1 MKVAFLH
8 EHPTWSDR
16 LIASLIDAGIDL
28 LPINIAE
35 LAFDTSALKP
45 PYDLL
50 INRVNIMPHASRH
63 PSVAFHTLHFL
74 GWLESTPVRVLN
86 GYRAHTIGAS
96 KAMQNGLFARLGLR
110 HPAAIAIHRPE
121 DALEAAE
128 KIGFPV
134 IIKPNLGGSGSGIAK
149 YESAE
154 ALQRDILLRAIDLGI
169 DRSGIVQQ
177 YIESDGHVYRIE
189 ILGDRLFYSIRQP
202 IVADQFNYCAADG
215 CGTATADPSDESFDF
230 CAAEGTRGIE
240 LHQPDDAI
248 VEKVMA
254 ILRAADADIGGV
266 EYFIERDSG
275 EACFYDFNPYS
286 NFVAGGEDLLGFS
299 PEQWF
304 VEFIQQQMR
313 SLGDV

>member
-16 LIASLIDAGIDL
+16 LIAALIDDGIDL

-35 LAFDTSALKP
+35 LAFDTSDLQP

-74 GWLESTPVRVLN
+74 GWLQSTPVRVLN
-86 GYRAHTIGAS
+86 GYRAHAIGAS

-110 HPAAIAIHRPE
+110 HPRAIAIHRPE
-121 DALEAAE
+121 DALPAAE
-128 KIGFPV
+128 AIGFPLIV
-134 IIKPNLGGSGSGIAK
+134 KPNLGGSGSGIAR
-149 YESAE
+149 YDDMET
-154 ALQRDILLRAIDLGI
+154 LQHDVLLKAIDLGI

-177 YIESDGHVYRIE
+177 YIESDGFVYRVE
-189 ILGDRLFYSIRQP
+189 ILGDELFYSIRQP
-202 IVADQFNYCAADG
+202 VVSGEFNYCAADG
-215 CGTATADPSDESFDF
+215 CAAVVPDGDDFDF
-230 CAAEGTRGIE
+230 CAAEGGRGIE
-240 LHQPDDAI
+240 LHQPSETVVRQVI
-248 VEKVMA
+248 SL
-254 ILRAADADIGGV
+254 LRAADADIGGV
-266 EYFIERDSG
+266 EYFLERDSG

-299 PEQWF
+299 PERRF
-304 VEFIQQQMR
+304 VDFIRQQMET
-313 SLGDV
+313 LDHV